1 MAPIIEITN
10 EVLKGLNQLKI
21 PYILKKENLEKT
33 ASIFNKDAFI
43 YVPSIN
49 LYVAKEKIHLNKN
62 WKDCW
67 TELKNQNYQMSKINE
82 FREFLKY
89 LISIP
94 TNQEYQNIYNE
105 FTEVRNPWRAEW
117 LDANFK
123 VENKGVYILTENESK
138 KEKLEE
144 CLMSNKTPGISL
156 EDWINGKN
164 ITSQGLPNKN
174 ISSGSLY
181 YYYPRSD
188 NNSVARFY
196 ADSGWAFLDC
206 NWFPSGTVSSLGVRP
221 CKAELAGE
229 LK

>member
-1 MAPIIEITN
+1 MVPLIEITD

-49 LYVAKEKIHLNKN
+49 LYVAKERTHLNKN

-67 TELKNQNYQMSKINE
+67 TELQSQNYQMLKINE

-89 LISIP
+89 
-94 TNQEYQNIYNE
+94 TKENHKDIYNE
-105 FTEVRNPWRAEW
+105 ITEVNSPWRGEW

-123 VENKGVYILTENESK
+123 VEKNELYLLTENESK
-138 KEKLEE
+138 KEKLED
-144 CLMSNKTPGISL
+144 CLMKDKNPGILL

-164 ITSQGLPNKN
+164 ISSQGLPNKN

-181 YYYPRSD
+181 YWHPRSD
-188 NNSVARFY
+188 NNSGARFGAFDGRAGLNCNGNPSL
-196 ADSGWAFLDC
+196 ADSG
-206 NWFPSGTVSSLGVRP
+206 LGVRAV
-221 CKAELAGE
+221 KE
-229 LK
+229 K

>member
-1 MAPIIEITN
+1 MAPIIEVTDKF
-10 EVLKGLNQLKI
+10 LKGLNSRDYKLRNDLKD
-21 PYILKKENLEKT
+21 K
-33 ASIFNKDAFI
+33 SSNKNTNEFI

-49 LYVAKEKIHLNKN
+49 LYIAKERTHLNKN

-67 TELKNQNYQMSKINE
+67 TELQSQNYQMLKINE

-89 LISIP
+89 
-94 TNQEYQNIYNE
+94 TKENHKDIYNE
-105 FTEVRNPWRAEW
+105 ITEVNSPWRGEW

-188 NNSVARFY
+188 NNSVAGFGAVSDR
-196 ADSGWAFLDC
+196 AGLDC
-206 NWFPSGTVSSLGVRP
+206 YWYPSDTVSSLGVRP